1 MVVVGGLTG
10 SVIGAEGCLARGHV
24 VVVVVVGGIRE
35 QISMIVALFLL
46 LVTGALLLFQ
56 STQKA

>member
-24 VVVVVVGGIRE
+24 VVVVVGGIRE

-46 LVTGALLLFQ
+46 LVAGALLLFQ